1 MTNNEPPWEQTRTRV
16 DNRLDGVL
24 LLPWFGDFGGVL
36 DSDPGTIGF
45 GLMVWLLAVVI
56 WTPWIVLRVRMSRP
70 TGDTAR
76 AAAVLGLGLLPW
88 VVAVPLT
95 SAPITL
101 AGALIGFPLMYLWG
115 AGAMAAAALQWPA
128 RLPPR
133 RRTAIL
139 VAGGLSYAVVAAG
152 LLLFLLADIRIGA
165 RIVTPI
171 LVLLSGATALAA
183 VMVLLSAQ
191 RPWTPYKY

>member
-24 LLPWFGDFGGVL
+24 LLPWFGYFGGVL
-36 DSDPGTIGF
+36 DGDPGTIGF
-45 GLMVWLLAVVI
+45 GLMVWLLAIVI

-88 VVAVPLT
+88 VVAVPLV

-101 AGALIGFPLMYLWG
+101 VGALIGFPLMYLWG

-128 RLPPR
+128 RLSPR

-165 RIVTPI
+165 SIVTPI

-183 VMVLLSAQ
+183 VMVLLAVR
-191 RPWTPYKY
+191 RPWTPHKF